1 MSESAVKWESLM
13 DVASLSDI
21 GMRRN
26 SNQDSFCVFYSPTL
40 EKWEDRGH
48 LFVVADGMGAHAAGE
63 LASKIAVDHI
73 PHLFNKLDSLAPEES
88 LRRSLQD
95 ANAEIHRRGQ
105 ANDDFRNMGTTC
117 SALLLCGSGAWAAHV
132 GDSRVYRVRNGVL
145 EQLTFDHSLVWEMR
159 QAGTLQETEESSGAR
174 VPRNVITRSLGPYS
188 EVNVDLEGPFD
199 IQPGDQFLLCSDGL
213 TGQIED
219 GEIGALLQVLA
230 PAEAVRVLVDLA
242 NLRGGPDNITLII
255 ARVLSPEMAVP
266 INGKGGGPSGP
277 GSNRSQSASPR
288 WIEPLLWTLLVVLL
302 GAGWVTY
309 SVTGNLIG
317 AVVPAVLA
325 LAVLAFLVVRMF
337 RKPVV
342 DETLVLSGDQAS
354 KSPYVRVDCR
364 GTAWKTVDHLRDLVQ
379 QIRDAGA
386 QKNWRIDE
394 LELGKRITRAE
405 QFAGGRDIRATLRE
419 FALAVSF
426 VMDQLR
432 REGTRETGIDLPR

>member
-1 MSESAVKWESLM
+1 MSEAAVKWESLIE
-13 DVASLSDI
+13 VASLSDI

-26 SNQDSFCVFYSPTL
+26 SNQDNFCVWYAPTL
-40 EKWEDRGH
+40 EKWDDRGH

-73 PHLFNKLDSLAPEES
+73 PHLFNKLDSLPPEDS

-117 SALLLCGSGAWAAHV
+117 SALLLCGSGAWSAHV

-174 VPRNVITRSLGPYS
+174 VPRNVITRSLGPYP

-199 IQPGDQFLLCSDGL
+199 VQPGDQFLLCSDGL

-219 GEIGALLQVLA
+219 SELGALLQVLA

-255 ARVLSPEMAVP
+255 ARILSPELAVSV
-266 INGKGGGPSGP
+266 GGSGGPGGPRSGRIHP
-277 GSNRSQSASPR
+277 AVQR
-288 WIEPLLWTLLVVLL
+288 WVEPLLWTLLVVLL
-302 GAGWVTY
+302 GAGWAAW
-309 SVTGNLIG
+309 SVTGLMIG
-317 AVVPAVLA
+317 AVVPAVMA
-325 LAVLAFLVVRMF
+325 LVVLAFLVARMF
-337 RKPVV
+337 RKPVA
-342 DETLVLSGDQAS
+342 DETLVLAGEQGNR
-354 KSPYVRVDCR
+354 SPYVRVDCR
-364 GTAWKTVDHLRDLVQ
+364 GTAWKTVDHLRDLVK

-386 QKNWRIDE
+386 QKNWKIDE
-394 LELGKRITRAE
+394 AELNRRISRAE
-405 QFAGGRDIRATLRE
+405 QFAAGRDIRATLRE

-426 VMDQLR
+426 VMDLLR
-432 REGTRETGIDLPR
+432 RQGTRETGIDLPR